1 MNNQEMIP
9 KQKMTELLV
18 YLEQTLA
25 KWENESKVGS
35 PDILPE
41 HLKDLKRNQVM
52 QASGLYF
59 AITCL
64 RFQLGHFEDV
74 K

>member
-1 MNNQEMIP
+1 MDNQEMIP
-9 KQKMTELLV
+9 KEKIIELLV

-25 KWENESKVGS
+25 KWDNESKVGS
-35 PDILPE
+35 TDVLPE
-41 HLKDLKRNQVM
+41 HMKDFKRNQAM

-64 RFQLGHFEDV
+64 RFQLGQFEDV